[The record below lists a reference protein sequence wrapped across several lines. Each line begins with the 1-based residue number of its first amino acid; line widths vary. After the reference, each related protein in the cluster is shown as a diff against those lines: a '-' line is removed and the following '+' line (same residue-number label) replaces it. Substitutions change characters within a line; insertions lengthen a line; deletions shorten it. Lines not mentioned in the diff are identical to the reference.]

1 MDHMKA
7 AGGLYGVD
15 WTGVEHE
22 GSRGSIGVERTG
34 VEHKGSRGGVHTGL
48 MGSMIGSH
56 TNIKDWVMRR
66 LSHKHQGLGP

>member
-1 MDHMKA
+1 MAPLDEYVRGPIMDHMKA

-48 MGSMIGSH
+48 MGSMIALTQTSRTGS
-56 TNIKDWVMRR
+56 
-66 LSHKHQGLGP
+66 